1 MVPSKSSSSEAAAA
15 AAVDAEDD
23 EPLLPATV
31 AKPSPASGKAAATK
45 VKKASSKEISGE
57 QSASKKARDPGVQA
71 EDAPSVRPSS
81 SKKKKKHSRGGED
94 DAGNAAS
101 AGAGPARKRPKLQ
114 LSITGAYFAIN
125 ALM

>member
-1 MVPSKSSSSEAAAA
+1 MVASKSSSSEAAVA

-23 EPLLPATV
+23 LPLLPATA
-31 AKPSPASGKAAATK
+31 AKPSPASGKPAQGK
-45 VKKASSKEISGE
+45 LKKASSKDISGD

-71 EDAPSVRPSS
+71 EEVEVVCKSA

-101 AGAGPARKRPKLQ
+101 AGAAPARKKPKFK
-114 LSITGAYFAIN
+114 LSITGPTLP
-125 ALM
+125 LMLM